1 MTYVKKSSA
10 FVSCAVIVGMLM
22 SSVTIADE
30 FVVAQRDR
38 QFQVNHHA
46 VEMLTAKVGDTVHF
60 RNDDS
65 FFHNVYS
72 GSDKQ
77 PFDLGS
83 YPRGFQ
89 RSVTLRHAGEL
100 LIECGLHATMKMK
113 VYITN

>member
-1 MTYVKKSSA
+1 MTYYKKSRA
-10 FVSCAVIVGMLM
+10 FVSQVVAVGMML
-22 SSVTIADE
+22 SGVAIADE

-38 QFQVNHHA
+38 QFQLNDHA
-46 VEMLTAKVGDTVHF
+46 IEMLAAKVGDTVHF

-89 RSVTLRHAGEL
+89 RSVTLRQAGEL
-100 LIECGLHATMKMK
+100 LVECGLHATMKLK